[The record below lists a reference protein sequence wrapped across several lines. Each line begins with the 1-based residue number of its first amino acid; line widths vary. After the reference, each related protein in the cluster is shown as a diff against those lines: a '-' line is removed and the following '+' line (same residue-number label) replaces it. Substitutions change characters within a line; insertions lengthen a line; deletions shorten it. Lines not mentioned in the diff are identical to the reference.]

1 LAFDTVRLNREFECN
16 DRNAYAFTPFHGTP
30 LRDECERLGFL
41 EDSDIVRSM
50 VTDGTPLDM
59 PQFPRVQV
67 LSLVKTFNMYV
78 HFEEE
83 RWPEIQLAEHDT
95 PEGRAKYD
103 ELKDEFVARF
113 WAQETSTSFEDASLA
128 V

>member
-1 LAFDTVRLNREFECN
+1 M
-16 DRNAYAFTPFHGTP
+16 
-30 LRDECERLGFL
+30 
-41 EDSDIVRSM
+41 RST

-59 PQFPRVQV
+59 PQFPRVQG

-78 HFEEE
+78 RFEEE
-83 RWPEIQLAEHDT
+83 RWPEIEVAEKDT
-95 PEGRAKYD
+95 PEGREKYE

-113 WAQETSTSFEDASLA
+113 WVPEPSTSFEDASLT